1 MPLARARC
9 AACSQPLAD
18 PPHIP
23 VPVRCGACG
32 WGSNV
37 AVGADGQPTELETA
51 FTAGRLLEWFAYA
64 RDRMARGALGIAVG
78 ICPRCRAPLA
88 LSPEQAL
95 SLLCPH
101 CKAPSTG
108 TAADLLVNQW
118 TEPWAK
124 VEGADMDLEYRLATV
139 DDAAAPGGRPM
150 LGVRVSGTRSGRP
163 FNAVLPIAQGEAML
177 RTDAARG
184 ASAVSGQSLLGMT
197 GIGCAAMIG
206 LATLLIGAIA
216 VAMKLLLK

>member
-37 AVGADGQPTELETA
+37 AVGADGQPTELVPA
-51 FTAGRLLEWFAYA
+51 FATGRLLEWFAYA
-64 RDRMARGALGIAVG
+64 RDRLARGALGVALG
-78 ICPRCRAPLA
+78 ICPRCRAPLT
-88 LSPEQAL
+88 LSPDQPL
-95 SLLCPH
+95 SLPCPH
-101 CKAPSTG
+101 CKAPRAGS
-108 TAADLLVNQW
+108 AADLLVNQW

-124 VEGADMDLEYRLATV
+124 VEGADMDLEYRLATM
-139 DDAAAPGGRPM
+139 DEPTAAGGPM

-163 FNAVLPIAQGEAML
+163 FHALVPIAQGEAML
-177 RTDAARG
+177 RADATRG
-184 ASAVSGQSLLGMT
+184 ASAVSSQSLLGIT

-206 LATLLIGAIA
+206 LATLLFGAIV
-216 VAMKLLLK
+216 VAIKLLLK